1 MKNSSLSFRIL
12 LLFATLIVISPV
24 SGAINTIT
32 PGSMV
37 FIGEQGLDITAVMDG
52 DTQIGWWASA
62 ASIAD
67 SSPSFTIPVSSPSSF
82 SVSPNLF
89 GPGKTGVWYRLTP
102 SGRAN
107 GTAFNVVDP
116 QIALKAEDT
125 TVSVDVTDKWVPTG
139 DSVRF
144 QIDTNLVS
152 IAGRPGMSSV
162 PVTIVVQD
170 PNGGRYTSLLN
181 SAGTAT
187 SIVDI
192 PVTTTPFLTGS
203 IWDTGHR
210 DTYSPGTY
218 TIWAECNA
226 NSMKDNYNQEGK
238 TVSPKVTVLNQDHN
252 PLIKTYETTA
262 TVPVTTSVATAT
274 RTSIPATTTPVT
286 TLTTTVPPATTPLPV
301 TSAATLPPA
310 TATQPTKSP
319 GFEGH
324 IALLGISLAVLAVV
338 RRN

>member
-1 MKNSSLSFRIL
+1 MKKSSLSARIL
-12 LLFATLIVISPV
+12 LLFATFIIISPV

-67 SSPSFTIPVSSPSSF
+67 SSPSYSIPVSSPSSF

-102 SGRAN
+102 SGKSN

-116 QIALKAEDT
+116 QLALRVEDT
-125 TVSVDVTDKWVPTG
+125 TVSIDATDKWVPTG

-181 SAGTAT
+181 SDGTPT
-187 SIVDI
+187 SIDNI
-192 PVTTTPFLTGS
+192 PVTSTPFLTES

-226 NSMKDNYNQEGK
+226 NSLKDNYNQEGK
-238 TVSPKVTVLNQDHN
+238 TVSQKVTVLNQDHN
-252 PLIKTYETTA
+252 PLIKIYETTA
-262 TVPVTTSVATAT
+262 TVPVTTAVVTKTPTAVPST
-274 RTSIPATTTPVT
+274 PAPVTPLITTIPATTPPVVT
-286 TLTTTVPPATTPLPV
+286 TMVSQPPATT
-301 TSAATLPPA
+301 
-310 TATQPTKSP
+310 TQPTKSP
-319 GFEGH
+319 GFEGPG
-324 IALLGISLAVLAVV
+324 ALLGISLAALALI
-338 RRN
+338 RRS